1 MAEYLEV
8 PTPGRPH
15 PRGADRGRPGRLP
28 AALPLGHAERRG
40 AVPDPRPCGDGARPA
55 GRRPTRAPGTASRR
69 PGRSPSAGRGS
80 PTTWSTCWRVLHH
93 LGIDEFVTL
102 GWSGGGPRA
111 LACAAILPG
120 RCLAAASLA
129 GVAPYD
135 VDGPRLG
142 RRAWREENVEEFA
155 AAVQGAS
162 TYHQFLRSQPG
173 PEPDTT
179 PADLVESLGGLLT
192 PTDAAA
198 LTGEFADVPARVDP
212 EGAGAG
218 RGRLARRRPGDRRA
232 VGIRRPRDRRCR
244 RRSGTAGRTRWCR
257 SRTASGWRAHVP
269 DARSHLFD
277 DQGHLSLWSQVDA
290 ILAELKE
297 LAGV

>member
-8 PTPGRPH
+8 PTPDGRILEVLTEGDPD
-15 PRGADRGRPGRLP
+15 GY
-28 AALPLGHAERRG
+28 PLLYHSGTPSG
-40 AVPDPRPCGDGARPA
+40 AVPF
-55 GRRPTRAPGTASRR
+55 PTLDQAAAAQAMRVVTYSR
-69 PGRSPSAGRGS
+69 PGYGD
-80 PTTWSTCWRVLHH
+80 STPWPFSELGPRIADDVVDVLAILHD

-135 VDGPRLG
+135 AYGLNWEAG
-142 RRAWREENVEEFA
+142 MAEENVEEFA

-162 TYHQFLRSQPG
+162 TYHQFLRGQ
-173 PEPDTT
+173 PEPATT
-179 PADLVESLGGLLT
+179 PAELIESMGGLLT
-192 PTDAAA
+192 PIDVGS
-198 LTGEFADVPARVDP
+198 LTGDLADYLLASMRKAREQGV
-212 EGAGAG
+212 
-218 RGRLARRRPGDRRA
+218 
-232 VGIRRPRDRRCR
+232 V
-244 RRSGTAGRTRWCR
+244 
-257 SRTASGWRAHVP
+257 GWRDDGLAIVGAWGFDIGTIAGPTSIWHGRQDAMVPFAHGEWLATHLP
-269 DARSHLFD
+269 EARSHLFD
-277 DQGHLSLWSQVDA
+277 DDGHLSLWGHVDP